1 MEALKPA
8 ILRAVVYAATLT
20 LGLIAA
26 WLTARGFGIYNAVTG
41 DLTLTL
47 NVNVVATYIG
57 ALVAGGGL
65 PLLATLRGWK
75 PITPAAR

>member
-8 ILRAVVYAATLT
+8 IARAAVYAATLV

-26 WLTARGFGIYNAVTG
+26 WLTARGFGVYNEATG

-47 NVNVVATYIG
+47 NVKVVATYIG
-57 ALVAGGGL
+57 AMITGGGL
-65 PLLATLRGWK
+65 PLLAVIKGWK
-75 PITPAAR
+75 PLS

>member
-1 MEALKPA
+1 MNALKPA
-8 ILRAVVYAATLT
+8 IIRAVVYAATLV

-26 WLTARGFGIYNAVTG
+26 WLTASGFGVYSEITG

-47 NVNVVATYIG
+47 NVNVAATYIG
-57 ALVAGGGL
+57 SMIAGGGL

-75 PITPAAR
+75 PLNRTS